1 MSITIGLQQVANT
14 INKDSAFM
22 LTTVAKAKELLAAAT
37 NKLTIALGGS
47 TIAAKALM
55 ATLTLGLSV
64 AITVIIAALS
74 KLQSKQRKPR
84 KHKKNLTRRYQ
95 KQPGNP

>member
-1 MSITIGLQQVANT
+1 
-14 INKDSAFM
+14 M

-74 KLQSKQRKPR
+74 KLQSKQAEA
-84 KHKKNLTRRYQ
+84 KKAQEEFTRRYR

>member
-1 MSITIGLQQVANT
+1 
-14 INKDSAFM
+14 
-22 LTTVAKAKELLAAAT
+22 
-37 NKLTIALGGS
+37 
-47 TIAAKALM
+47 M

-84 KHKKNLTRRYQ
+84 KHKKNLTRKYTEAAGKPVAAYRALQTEWISLSGSLKEREKWVQNNADKFKELGFQSVTRRKPKNY
-95 KQPGNP
+95 